1 MGVRKMNQ
9 WIEIAEQ
16 EFVPVYHRYPVVLER
31 GEGVFLYDI
40 YGKKY
45 LDFGSGIGVCA
56 LGYHDMAY
64 TNSLKNQI
72 DKLLHTSNLF
82 YNVPAIQAAKQFNE
96 AANMEKVFFTNSGTE
111 AIEGAI
117 KIAKKYHYDKYN
129 NHFGEI
135 IAMHRSFHGRTMGA
149 LSITGKDAYRNPFAP
164 TLPYIK
170 FAEFNDL
177 ESVKNQ
183 ITTNTCAVC
192 LETVQGEGGIY
203 PVSKDFIQ
211 GIRKLCDEKGIL
223 MILDEIQCG
232 MGRSGRMFAYQ
243 NFGVTPDI
251 VVSAKALGC
260 GIPVGAIGT
269 RGIASKVFKPGDHGT
284 TYGSNPLAAA
294 AIVAVFEAYQKYD
307 ILNHVNKVAIY
318 LDHQLEDLAR
328 KKKVIKQIRG
338 LGLMKGIEL
347 FDTANHYIEKLQELG
362 IIVIPSGNNVIRLLP
377 PLVIK
382 EEHVDMLIQAL
393 KRIL

>member
-1 MGVRKMNQ
+1 
-9 WIEIAEQ
+9 
-16 EFVPVYHRYPVVLER
+16 
-31 GEGVFLYDI
+31 
-40 YGKKY
+40 
-45 LDFGSGIGVCA
+45 
-56 LGYHDMAY
+56 
-64 TNSLKNQI
+64 
-72 DKLLHTSNLF
+72 
-82 YNVPAIQAAKQFNE
+82 
-96 AANMEKVFFTNSGTE
+96 
-111 AIEGAI
+111 
-117 KIAKKYHYDKYN
+117 
-129 NHFGEI
+129 
-135 IAMHRSFHGRTMGA
+135 
-149 LSITGKDAYRNPFAP
+149 
-164 TLPYIK
+164 
-170 FAEFNDL
+170 
-177 ESVKNQ
+177 
-183 ITTNTCAVC
+183 
-192 LETVQGEGGIY
+192 
-203 PVSKDFIQ
+203 
-211 GIRKLCDEKGIL
+211 

-307 ILNHVNKVAIY
+307 ILNHVNKIAIY